1 MAKELFNSDFYTLPE
16 QVQINKEDIKT
27 NTTDIAKLKDDIGKI
42 KPDAWE
48 ERKFALNVGEEG
60 NADFTTYN
68 PITDTNAPVNIQKSF
83 TDKDTYSTTEPVNSY
98 SFFTSGSLNDVSM
111 SIYAIC
117 TDPSNTLLDLLALD
131 EQKESG
137 VSIVLV
143 SSKNEID
150 EDEAQSS
157 LLYIN
162 CTNLTANNITSKS
175 LSIKD
180 SDANVKEINKI
191 TDNDDD
197 SLNSLLT
204 AFAINEYYLKKTDAS
219 NTYLTK
225 TDASN
230 TYLSKTDAS
239 NTYVTKQDYYER
251 YDTGDIS
258 LTQAGY
264 NKINSMAE
272 NIGTTITLTATSDFT
287 ENTQVSN
294 TCELIL
300 SVNYNAN
307 PIYRN
312 IHLMPN
318 QTIDDY
324 TAYQDATEENWYTG
338 HAILVLSSQD
348 YGYFAI
354 TYQNGT
360 HSQLILTLIA
370 HY

>member
-1 MAKELFNSDFYTLPE
+1 MAEYTINDFNTLPE
-16 QVQINKEDIKT
+16 QVQINKEDIET

-48 ERKFALNVGEEG
+48 ERKFKVNLGTTVDENG
-60 NADFTTYN
+60 NNIIDFTTYN
-68 PITDTNAPVNIQKSF
+68 PITNQSNPIVNIQRAF
-83 TDKDTYSTTEPVNSY
+83 TDKDTYALTDAINSY
-98 SFFTSGSLNDVSM
+98 SFTASSLGIFAYLV
-111 SIYAIC
+111 C
-117 TDPSNTLLDLLALD
+117 GDPSLTLNELFGR
-131 EQKESG
+131 EE
-137 VSIVLV
+137 
-143 SSKNEID
+143 SSKNYILLANTD
-150 EDEAQSS
+150 VNGDGIYWLVINCRLVDTFSLFTSS
-157 LLYIN
+157 LSFDRSDNNTYIDKIS
-162 CTNLTANNITSKS
+162 TDDDKLEHSMLTAKAV
-175 LSIKD
+175 D
-180 SDANVKEINKI
+180 H
-191 TDNDDD
+191 
-197 SLNSLLT
+197 
-204 AFAINEYYLKKTDAS
+204 YYLKKTDAS
-219 NTYLTK
+219 NTYL
-225 TDASN
+225 
-230 TYLSKTDAS
+230 SKADAS
-239 NTYVTKQDYYER
+239 NTYVTKQDYDER
-251 YDTGDIS
+251 YDTGDIG

-294 TCELIL
+294 TRELIL